1 MTGKKITILGAT
13 GSIGTQALEVIEK
26 LENWEIA
33 GMSCFQSVE
42 SLADLAAS
50 HRPSKLA
57 VADSAAASSLKE
69 YLPAGYQPEIL
80 TGSAGYEELA
90 ALPDVDVVIN
100 SIVGA
105 AGLKPSL
112 AAARLGKRLALANK
126 ESLVIGGQILMP
138 LMRDTGGEIIPVDS
152 EHNAIFQLLEGHQ
165 QEEVENLI
173 LTASGGPFRGYSSA
187 ELEKV
192 NLEDAL
198 NHPNWDMGSKITI
211 DSATLMNKG
220 LEVIEAHW
228 LFGFSYDKIKVVVHP
243 QSIIHSLIEMIDGS
257 LLAELGHPDMKIPI
271 QHALTYPNRQNAVSD
286 KLALTEIT
294 ELTFQEPDTE
304 IFPAL
309 KLAYQAGRQ
318 GQGYPVVLNA
328 ANEVAV
334 SAFLQKKIAFLE
346 ISYIIEEML
355 ESHQPID
362 LKESNEILD
371 LDQLTRQKTREFIK
385 NICDMK

>member
-1 MTGKKITILGAT
+1 L
-13 GSIGTQALEVIEK
+13 
-26 LENWEIA
+26 
-33 GMSCFQSVE
+33 SCYQSVE
-42 SLADLAAS
+42 ALAARAS
-50 HRPSKLA
+50 ECRPPKLA

-69 YLPAGYQPEIL
+69 KLPADYQPEIL

-90 ALPDVDVVIN
+90 ALPDVDVVLN

-126 ESLVIGGQILMP
+126 ESLVIGGRILMP
-138 LMRDTGGEIIPVDS
+138 LLRDTGGEIIPVDS
-152 EHNAIFQLLEGHQ
+152 EHNAIYQLLENRR

-173 LTASGGPFRGYSSA
+173 LTASGGPFRGYSSE
-187 ELEKV
+187 ELEDV
-192 NLEDAL
+192 TLEDAL
-198 NHPNWDMGSKITI
+198 DHPNWDMGSKITI

-257 LLAELGHPDMKIPI
+257 LLAELGQPDMKIPI
-271 QHALTYPNRQNAVSD
+271 QHALTHPERENAVSE
-286 KLALTEIT
+286 KLNLTAIP

-304 IFPAL
+304 SFPAL

-318 GQGYPVVLNA
+318 SQGYPVVLNA

-334 SAFLQKKIAFLE
+334 SAFLEKKIAFLE

-355 ESHQPID
+355 DRHRPVD
-362 LKESNEILD
+362 LKESDDILA
-371 LDQLTRQKTREFIK
+371 LDQQTRRRTREFIA
-385 NICDMK
+385 NM

>member
-1 MTGKKITILGAT
+1 MTIKKITILGAT

-42 SLADLAAS
+42 TLAARAARY
-50 HRPSKLA
+50 RPSKLA

-69 YLPAGYQPEIL
+69 NLPAGYQPEIL

-90 ALPDVDVVIN
+90 ALPDIDVVIN

-126 ESLVIGGQILMP
+126 ESLVIGGRILMP

-152 EHNAIFQLLEGHQ
+152 EHNAIFQLLEGRQ

-173 LTASGGPFRGYSSA
+173 LTASGGPFRGFSTA
-187 ELEKV
+187 DLEEV
-192 NLEDAL
+192 TLEDAL
-198 NHPNWDMGSKITI
+198 DHPNWDMGSKITI

-257 LLAELGHPDMKIPI
+257 LLAELGQPDMRIPI
-271 QHALTYPNRQNAVSD
+271 QHALTHPNRQNAISD

-304 IFPAL
+304 SFPAL
-309 KLAYQAGRQ
+309 KLSYQAGRQ

-328 ANEVAV
+328 ANELAV

-355 ESHQPID
+355 ERHQPVD
-362 LKESNEILD
+362 LKESDEILD
-371 LDQLTRQKTREFIK
+371 LDQQTRRETTKFIE
-385 NICDMK
+385 NISDNW

>member
-1 MTGKKITILGAT
+1 MNLKKITILGAT
-13 GSIGTQALEVIEK
+13 GSIGTQALEVIDK
-26 LENWEIA
+26 LENWEVA
-33 GMSCFQSVE
+33 GLSCFQSVE
-42 SLADLAAS
+42 TLAVRAAEY
-50 HRPSKLA
+50 RPPKLA

-69 YLPAGYQPEIL
+69 KLPAGYQPEIL

-90 ALPDVDVVIN
+90 ALPEVDVVLN

-126 ESLVIGGQILMP
+126 ESLVIGGRILMP
-138 LMRDTGGEIIPVDS
+138 LLRDTGGEIIPVDS

-165 QEEVENLI
+165 GRREEEVENLI
-173 LTASGGPFRGYSSA
+173 LTASGGPFRGYSTA
-187 ELEKV
+187 DLEKV
-192 NLEDAL
+192 TREDAL
-198 NHPNWDMGSKITI
+198 DHPNWNMGSKITI

-257 LLAELGHPDMKIPI
+257 LLAELGQPDMKIPI
-271 QHALTYPNRQNAVSD
+271 QHALTHPDRQNAVSE
-286 KLALTEIT
+286 KLNLTEIP
-294 ELTFQEPDTE
+294 ELTFQEPDTDS
-304 IFPAL
+304 FPAL

-334 SAFLQKKIAFLE
+334 SAFLEKKIAFLE

-355 ESHQPID
+355 DRHQPVD
-362 LKESNEILD
+362 LKESDEILA
-371 LDQLTRQKTREFIK
+371 LDQKTRRKSRTFID
-385 NICDMK
+385 NI

>member
-1 MTGKKITILGAT
+1 MTIKKITILGAT

-42 SLADLAAS
+42 TLAARAARY
-50 HRPSKLA
+50 RPSKLA

-69 YLPAGYQPEIL
+69 NLPAGYQPEIL

-90 ALPDVDVVIN
+90 ALPDIDVVIN

-126 ESLVIGGQILMP
+126 ESLVIGGRILMP

-152 EHNAIFQLLEGHQ
+152 EHNAIFQLLEGRQ

-173 LTASGGPFRGYSSA
+173 LTASGGPFRGYSTA
-187 ELEKV
+187 DLKEV
-192 NLEDAL
+192 TLEDAL
-198 NHPNWDMGSKITI
+198 DHPNWDMGSKITI

-257 LLAELGHPDMKIPI
+257 LLAELGQPDMRIPI
-271 QHALTYPNRQNAVSD
+271 QYALTHPNRQNALSD

-304 IFPAL
+304 SFPAL
-309 KLAYQAGRQ
+309 KLSYQAGRQ

-328 ANEVAV
+328 ANELAV

-355 ESHQPID
+355 ERHQPVD
-362 LKESNEILD
+362 LKESDEILD
-371 LDQLTRQKTREFIK
+371 LDQQTRRETTKFIE
-385 NICDMK
+385 NISDNW